1 MVERCRFC
9 VRETYKLSRLISA
22 SWIMIMML
30 STLRSLK
37 YWFDEIIGEKLFGA
51 FKLFIYREMLSLYVY
66 DFRGCS
72 KYFQKSLIKC
82 QTILKMTSI
91 IYRDMREW

>member
-1 MVERCRFC
+1 M
-9 VRETYKLSRLISA
+9 
-22 SWIMIMML
+22 
-30 STLRSLK
+30 LRSLT
-37 YWFDEIIGEKLFGA
+37 YWFDEIIGEKLFEH
-51 FKLFIYREMLSLYVY
+51 LSYSFIGVLSLYVY

-91 IYRDMREW
+91 IYKDMREW

>member
-1 MVERCRFC
+1 
-9 VRETYKLSRLISA
+9 
-22 SWIMIMML
+22 MIMML

-51 FKLFIYREMLSLYVY
+51 FKLFIYRGLVSLYVC
-66 DFRGCS
+66 DFRGWS

-91 IYRDMREW
+91 IYRKAREW